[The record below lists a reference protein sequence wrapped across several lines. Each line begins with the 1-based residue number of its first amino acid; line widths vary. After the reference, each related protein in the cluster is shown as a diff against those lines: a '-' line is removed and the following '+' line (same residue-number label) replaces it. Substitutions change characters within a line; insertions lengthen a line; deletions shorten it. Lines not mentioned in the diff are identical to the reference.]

1 MQQKRVYWRRLD
13 NAAKLFPATS
23 NKRDTRV
30 FRFYCILKEEVKA
43 SRLQK
48 ALEKTLET
56 YPVFLSVMRK
66 GVFWHYLE
74 KTDLPSV
81 VREEYK
87 EPCSRLYVRD
97 KKQLLFEVTYYRKRI
112 NFEVFHSLT
121 DGSGAAEF
129 LRELVR
135 NYLYISH
142 KGENLSAEPLLDEN
156 VTIQDQENDSFSKY
170 YSKVSPK
177 KVKKPKAYQL
187 KRPGGEMGR
196 LQVNEAVLS
205 VRQVRARSKELGVS
219 MTVLLTAVY
228 LMAIHKEMTKEQEK
242 RPVILMIPVNLRK
255 FFPSDSMLNFFNWI
269 EPGYEFGK
277 GRDDFIHVVE
287 HVRDYFA
294 RELTIERVADHMNEL
309 IALEVHPLLRIAPLE
324 LKNLCIRVGAR
335 YAEKD
340 VTAILSNISQV
351 GMPQEY
357 APYIERFGFYTS
369 TPKMEL
375 CVCSFGDRLT
385 LGFTSRFDT
394 DNILRNFYNILKEQ
408 GITVCKE
415 EPDFP
420 QPKRPG
426 EMEMKAFRFFSF
438 ICLAA
443 ALFFVAAEFNLR
455 PPTQWPLLTAGGIT
469 SMWLALAIGF
479 FKRYNLMKNA
489 VWQLMIVTL
498 GCILWDAFT
507 GWNGWSVDFV
517 FPSVCM
523 VILFSMLIISRIQRH
538 TAKDYMIYFVM
549 AGGYGVIFPLM
560 MLLLGVAGFKL
571 IIVLCIVVCFLFLA
585 ALVIFKGKELAQEM
599 HKKFHV

>member
-30 FRFYCILKEEVKA
+30 FRFYCILKEQVEA
-43 SRLQK
+43 SYLQK

-66 GVFWHYLE
+66 GLFWHYLE

-97 KKQLLFEVTYYRKRI
+97 KKQLLFEVTYYGKRI

-129 LRELVR
+129 LRELVK
-135 NYLYISH
+135 NYLFISH
-142 KGENLSAEPLLDEN
+142 RGENLSAAPLLDEN

-177 KVKKPKAYQL
+177 KGKKPKAYQL
-187 KRPGGEMGR
+187 KRPGGEVGR

-205 VRQVRARSKELGVS
+205 VRQVRARSRELGVS
-219 MTVLLTAVY
+219 MTVLLTSVY

-269 EPGYEFGK
+269 EPGYQFGEEK
-277 GRDDFIHVVE
+277 DDFVHVIE

-324 LKNLCIRVGAR
+324 LKNLCIRMGAR

-351 GMPQEY
+351 GMPEEY

-420 QPKRPG
+420 QPRRPG

-443 ALFFVAAEFNLR
+443 ALSFVAAEFNLR
-455 PPTQWPLLTAGGIT
+455 PQTQWPLLTAGGIT

-498 GCILWDAFT
+498 GCILWDGLT

-549 AGGYGVIFPLM
+549 AGGYGVILPLVL
-560 MLLLGVAGFKL
+560 LLLGVVGFKL
-571 IIVLCIVVCFLFLA
+571 ILVLCIVVCFLFLA
-585 ALVIFKGKELAQEM
+585 ALVIFKGKELGQEM